1 MNNKIKPIVFFGTEE
16 FSAISLQALID
27 AGFEISAIITKPDS
41 RKGRGQ
47 KLQAPTVKKIGEKF
61 NIPVLQPSK
70 MNEIVDFVENLP
82 VRPIGVLVSFGR
94 IIPQNIIELFDG
106 GIVNVHPSLLPKYRG
121 PSPIESAIFNG
132 DEKTGVSIMSLSKEM
147 DAGDVYIQEE
157 FPLKGN
163 ETSSELYETCGKIGA
178 EMLINHL
185 PAIMSAKM
193 TANPQNES
201 EATYCQLLKKSDA
214 ILNPEI
220 QTAEQAERQIRAF
233 EIFPKS
239 NAPDYETDDIYK
251 ALLAQGGGQ
260 NVKSEYAAMKWL
272 QVNRPDF
279 TQIVAVVMDEMKGE
293 LRANIDKIVG

>member
-1 MNNKIKPIVFFGTEE
+1 MSTNSPNNRPIVFFGTEE

-70 MNEIVDFVENLP
+70 MSEIVDFVENLP

-121 PSPIESAIFNG
+121 PSPIESTIFNG
-132 DEKTGVSIMSLSKEM
+132 DKKTGVSIMSLSKEM

-163 ETSSELYETCGKIGA
+163 ETSSELYNTCGKIGA

-214 ILNPEI
+214 ILNPET

-239 NAPDYETDDIYK
+239 KIQIGENLLIVSSAKVANENSNNSPLTIKFSDGKFLQIEKITAPSGKQMSAESYINGYLK
-251 ALLAQGGGQ
+251 
-260 NVKSEYAAMKWL
+260 
-272 QVNRPDF
+272 
-279 TQIVAVVMDEMKGE
+279 
-293 LRANIDKIVG
+293 

>member
-1 MNNKIKPIVFFGTEE
+1 MKPYTR
-16 FSAISLQALID
+16 S
-27 AGFEISAIITKPDS
+27 
-41 RKGRGQ
+41 
-47 KLQAPTVKKIGEKF
+47 
-61 NIPVLQPSK
+61 
-70 MNEIVDFVENLP
+70 
-82 VRPIGVLVSFGR
+82 
-94 IIPQNIIELFDG
+94 IIELFDG

-121 PSPIESAIFNG
+121 PSPIESTIFNG
-132 DEKTGVSIMSLSKEM
+132 DKKTGVSIMSLSKKM

-163 ETSSELYETCGKIGA
+163 ETSSELYNTCGKIGA

-214 ILNPEI
+214 ILNPET

-239 NAPDYETDDIYK
+239 KIQIGKNLLIVNSAKVVNENSNNSPLTIKFSDGKFLQIEKTTAPSGKQMPAESYINGYLK
-251 ALLAQGGGQ
+251 
-260 NVKSEYAAMKWL
+260 
-272 QVNRPDF
+272 
-279 TQIVAVVMDEMKGE
+279 
-293 LRANIDKIVG
+293 

>member
-1 MNNKIKPIVFFGTEE
+1 MSNKIKPIVFFGTEE

-61 NIPVLQPSK
+61 EIPVLQPSK
-70 MNEIVDFVENLP
+70 MSEIVDFIENLP

-121 PSPIESAIFNG
+121 PSPIESAIFSG
-132 DEKTGVSIMSLSKEM
+132 DKKTGVSIMSLSKEM

-163 ETSSELYETCGKIGA
+163 ETSLELYETCGKIGA

-193 TANPQNES
+193 TANPQNDS

-214 ILNPEI
+214 ILNPET

-239 NAPDYETDDIYK
+239 KIQIGENLLIVNSAKVVNENSNNSPLTIKFSDGKFLQIEKITAPSGKQMPAESYINGYLK
-251 ALLAQGGGQ
+251 
-260 NVKSEYAAMKWL
+260 
-272 QVNRPDF
+272 
-279 TQIVAVVMDEMKGE
+279 
-293 LRANIDKIVG
+293 

>member
-1 MNNKIKPIVFFGTEE
+1 MSNKIKPIVFFGTEE

-61 NIPVLQPSK
+61 GIPVLQPSK
-70 MNEIVDFVENLP
+70 MSEIVDFIENLP

-132 DEKTGVSIMSLSKEM
+132 DKKTGVSIMSLSKEM

-163 ETSSELYETCGKIGA
+163 ETSSKLYETCGKIGA

-193 TANPQNES
+193 TANPQNDS

-214 ILNPEI
+214 ILNPET
-220 QTAEQAERQIRAF
+220 QTAEQAERQIRAL

-239 NAPDYETDDIYK
+239 KIQIGENLLIVNSAKVVNENPNNSPLTIKFSDEKFLQIEKITAPSGKQMSAESYINGYLK
-251 ALLAQGGGQ
+251 
-260 NVKSEYAAMKWL
+260 
-272 QVNRPDF
+272 
-279 TQIVAVVMDEMKGE
+279 
-293 LRANIDKIVG
+293 

>member
-1 MNNKIKPIVFFGTEE
+1 MSTNSPNNRPIVFFGTEE

-61 NIPVLQPSK
+61 EIPVLQPSK
-70 MNEIVDFVENLP
+70 MNEIIDFVENLR

-132 DEKTGVSIMSLSKEM
+132 DKKTGVSIMSLSKEM

-157 FPLKGN
+157 FLLKGN
-163 ETSSELYETCGKIGA
+163 ETSSELYDTCGKIGA

-185 PAIMSAKM
+185 PAIMNAKM
-193 TANPQNES
+193 TANPQNDS

-239 NAPDYETDDIYK
+239 KIQIGENLLIANSAKVVNKNSNNSPLTIKFSDGKFLQIEKITAPSGKQMSAESYINGYLK
-251 ALLAQGGGQ
+251 
-260 NVKSEYAAMKWL
+260 
-272 QVNRPDF
+272 
-279 TQIVAVVMDEMKGE
+279 
-293 LRANIDKIVG
+293 

>member
-1 MNNKIKPIVFFGTEE
+1 MSTNSLDNRPIVFFGTEE

-61 NIPVLQPSK
+61 EIPVLQPSK
-70 MNEIVDFVENLP
+70 MSEIVDFVENLP

-121 PSPIESAIFNG
+121 PSPIESAIFSG

-163 ETSSELYETCGKIGA
+163 ETSLELYETCGKIGA

-193 TANPQNES
+193 TANPQNDS

-220 QTAEQAERQIRAF
+220 QTAEQAEKQIRAF

-239 NAPDYETDDIYK
+239 KIQIGENLLIVNSAKVVNENSNSSPLTIKFSDGKFLQIEKITAPSGKQMSAESYINGYLK
-251 ALLAQGGGQ
+251 
-260 NVKSEYAAMKWL
+260 
-272 QVNRPDF
+272 
-279 TQIVAVVMDEMKGE
+279 
-293 LRANIDKIVG
+293 

>member
-1 MNNKIKPIVFFGTEE
+1 MSTNSPNNRPIVFFGTEE

-70 MNEIVDFVENLP
+70 MSEIVDFVENLP

-121 PSPIESAIFNG
+121 PSPIESTIFNG
-132 DEKTGVSIMSLSKEM
+132 DKKTGVSIMSLSKKM

-163 ETSSELYETCGKIGA
+163 ETSSELYNTCGKIGA

-214 ILNPEI
+214 ILNPET

-239 NAPDYETDDIYK
+239 KIQIGENLLIVNSAKVANENSNNSPLTIKFSDGKFLQIEKITAPSGKQMSAESYINGYLK
-251 ALLAQGGGQ
+251 
-260 NVKSEYAAMKWL
+260 
-272 QVNRPDF
+272 
-279 TQIVAVVMDEMKGE
+279 
-293 LRANIDKIVG
+293 

>member
-1 MNNKIKPIVFFGTEE
+1 MAVNNYNKPIVFFGTEE

-61 NIPVLQPSK
+61 EIPVLQPSK
-70 MNEIVDFVENLP
+70 MNEIIDFVENLR

-132 DEKTGVSIMSLSKEM
+132 DKKTGVSIMSLSKEM

-157 FPLKGN
+157 FLLKGN
-163 ETSSELYETCGKIGA
+163 ETSSELYDTCGKIGA

-185 PAIMSAKM
+185 PAIMNAKM
-193 TANPQNES
+193 TANPQNDS

-239 NAPDYETDDIYK
+239 KIQIGENLLIANSAKVVNKNSNNSPLTIKFSDGKFLQIEKITAPSGKQMSAESYINGYLK
-251 ALLAQGGGQ
+251 
-260 NVKSEYAAMKWL
+260 
-272 QVNRPDF
+272 
-279 TQIVAVVMDEMKGE
+279 
-293 LRANIDKIVG
+293 